1 MCRLGVLEALPTL
14 NYHFSLT
21 SHLFALRMAL
31 LIYLLT
37 LPPNLL
43 RHRLDMAIFVF
54 FVKNACIKKPCPNNT
69 ICQAGSSSE
78 GYRCV
83 CVPGYVG
90 KDCTKGDTDICFHYL
105 IVSSYLMIRRVD
117 DRLFYLKSLA
127 LSSCIYFLVE
137 DKEGPAVN
145 CEKNLRKR

>member
-1 MCRLGVLEALPTL
+1 MSWKYCQ
-14 NYHFSLT
+14 
-21 SHLFALRMAL
+21 HLITNFHSR
-31 LIYLLT
+31 LIYSPSEWLT

-43 RHRLDMAIFVF
+43 RHRLDLAIFVF
-54 FVKNACIKKPCPNNT
+54 FVKNACIKKPCPSNT

-117 DRLFYLKSLA
+117 DRLFYLESLA